1 LDVLSDPLQD
11 YIKDL
16 GVRVFA
22 YDAPKGVLEAQ
33 VDRGFAFVSEG
44 ACETLL
50 HSKGKGLPEGDADE
64 LHRKTTL
71 ALACIAAIKPDMLA
85 EEASKTINKA
95 FLAENPDGYATL
107 QVDEDALCDVLNKG
121 EAKKITE
128 YNVQVQKT
136 KATKDLVMQ
145 TRERF
150 VGKYFKTG
158 PAPKYTTAQKKA
170 PRWLPSQ
177 DTATTEVITNWI
189 SKYAPPDVEIQCD
202 DYNGRWRVIAPTL
215 DWKSVSWTKRGY
227 EKAALEVIHQAWEYQ
242 RDWCGAVA
250 PFSLVDLAK
259 RFQEAE

>member
-1 LDVLSDPLQD
+1 MS
-11 YIKDL
+11 
-16 GVRVFA
+16 
-22 YDAPKGVLEAQ
+22 
-33 VDRGFAFVSEG
+33 
-44 ACETLL
+44 
-50 HSKGKGLPEGDADE
+50 
-64 LHRKTTL
+64 
-71 ALACIAAIKPDMLA
+71 A
-85 EEASKTINKA
+85 EDASKTINKA

-107 QVDEDALCDVLNKG
+107 QVDEDALCDVLSKG
-121 EAKKITE
+121 EAK
-128 YNVQVQKT
+128 
-136 KATKDLVMQ
+136 LMQ
-145 TRERF
+145 TRERY
-150 VGKYFKTG
+150 VGKYFKAG

-259 RFQEAE
+259 RFQENE